1 MTTCFRSGIR
11 AFGRRDFD
19 RLNAVA
25 RRLLRDPQDAQD
37 CVQDALVKA
46 LAAADQFAGVARQA
60 EIGCAVARTDGVI
73 RDVQRRQPIE
83 QPFDAAAAAAGM
95 SVAG

>member
-1 MTTCFRSGIR
+1 MTTCVRSCIR
-11 AFGRRDFD
+11 AFGRRDLD

-25 RRLLRDPQDAQD
+25 RHLLRDPQDAQD

-46 LAAADQFAGVARQA
+46 LAAADQFAGGARQA
-60 EIGCAVARTDGVI
+60 EIGRAVARADGVL

-83 QPFDAAAAAAGM
+83 QPFDGARAGM